1 MISRVAGNCFWMHR
15 YLERVENTARMLQ
28 VNFAFVLDVALPA
41 VERWRPF
48 VIVSGEEPRF
58 SELVGEEALA
68 DGEAVQHYLTWDER
82 CPASIITS
90 LHWARENARTI
101 RETISLE
108 MWECMNEFWLWMK
121 EGRARVDYERDR
133 YSFYARAKERC
144 QLFHGICHNTIL
156 NAEPFDFMRL
166 GMLLE
171 RASQTARILD
181 VKYHAFGT
189 EAAREET
196 AGEVAQW
203 LALLR
208 SCAASEAFLKLN
220 RGVLSGPAV
229 AAFLLLQDR
238 FPRSVLHCLARSQR
252 FITRIGDPL
261 SLDRPHSAAD
271 KLAALIKHVAPLTI
285 EKIIEAGLHAELTN
299 IIDAVTEI
307 CSALHTDYF
316 DPPIAV
322 LQSQSQSH
330 GTAQGQS
337 QSQSPGQS
345 QSQLERRGGAA
356 A

>member
-15 YLERVENTARMLQ
+15 YVERVENTARMLQ
-28 VNFAFVLDVALPA
+28 VNFAFVLDVTLPA
-41 VERWRPF
+41 VQRWRPF

-58 SELVGEEALA
+58 RELIGEAGLS
-68 DGEAVQHYLTWDER
+68 DGEAVQQYLTWDER
-82 CPASIITS
+82 CPASIISS
-90 LHWARENARTI
+90 LRWARENARTI

-108 MWECMNEFWLWMK
+108 MWECMNEFWLWMT
-121 EGRARVDYERDR
+121 EGRAREDYQRDR
-133 YSFYARAKERC
+133 YSFYARVKERC

-156 NAEPFDFMRL
+156 NAEPFDFMRM

-189 EAAREET
+189 AEGVDET

-229 AAFLLLQDR
+229 ASFLILQDR
-238 FPRSVLHCLARSQR
+238 FPRSVAHCLARVQR
-252 FITRIGDPL
+252 FTGRIGDPL
-261 SLDRPHSAAD
+261 SVNRPHGAAD
-271 KLAALIKHVAPLTI
+271 KLAALARHVMPLTI
-285 EKIIEAGLHAELTN
+285 EEIMKTGLHVELTR
-299 IIDAVTEI
+299 IIDGVAEV
-307 CSALHTDYF
+307 CADLHTDFF

-322 LQSQSQSH
+322 LQSQSQSP
-330 GTAQGQS
+330 GTAPGQAQS
-337 QSQSPGQS
+337 QSQRQGEAS
-345 QSQLERRGGAA
+345 A
-356 A
+356 